1 MEALIAIAVGVLLA
15 SATYL
20 LLSRNLLRLI
30 LGLVLIGNAANLT
43 IFAGGRLTGSQP
55 PLLGGDGGAMANALP
70 QALILTAIVISF
82 ALIAFTMGLIYRAQ
96 ATLETVDTD
105 GMRIAE
111 PANEPPAVPGTEE
124 ATPAPVRRPAQTPVP
139 RPRRTAAGNAAGA
152 AE

>member
-15 SATYL
+15 AATYL

-43 IFAGGRLTGSQP
+43 IFAGGRLVGAQP
-55 PLLGGDGGAMANALP
+55 PLLGDDGATMANALP

-96 ATLETVDTD
+96 ATLETVDTE
-105 GMRIAE
+105 GMRLAE
-111 PANEPPAVPGTEE
+111 PSNEPPAVPGTV
-124 ATPAPVRRPAQTPVP
+124 PAAPAAVPSPVRAP
-139 RPRRTAAGNAAGA
+139 RPRRTVAGA

>member
-1 MEALIAIAVGVLLA
+1 MEALIALAVGVLLA
-15 SATYL
+15 AATYL

-43 IFAGGRLTGSQP
+43 IFAGGRLTGGTP
-55 PLLGGDGGAMANALP
+55 PLLGGTGEAVLANALP

-96 ATLETVDTD
+96 ATLETVDTED
-105 GMRIAE
+105 MRVAE
-111 PANEPPAVPGTEE
+111 PPGEPPAVPGTEPAAAPE
-124 ATPAPVRRPAQTPVP
+124 MPTPQRSP
-139 RPRRTAAGNAAGA
+139 RPRRTAAGA

>member
-43 IFAGGRLTGSQP
+43 IFAGGRLVGSTP
-55 PLLGGDGGAMANALP
+55 PLLGGSDTGAMANALP

-96 ATLETVDTD
+96 ATLETVDTEN
-105 GMRIAE
+105 MRLAE
-111 PANEPPAVPGTEE
+111 PPNEPPSVPGTEVAE
-124 ATPAPVRRPAQTPVP
+124 PAAAPASRPAPRR
-139 RPRRTAAGNAAGA
+139 RRTAAGA

>member
-43 IFAGGRLTGSQP
+43 IFAGGRLVGSKP
-55 PLLGGDGGAMANALP
+55 PLLGGEAGAMANALP

-105 GMRIAE
+105 GMRLAE
-111 PANEPPAVPGTEE
+111 PPNEPPAVPGTEAPE
-124 ATPAPVRRPAQTPVP
+124 PSTTPATRPVP
-139 RPRRTAAGNAAGA
+139 RPRRTAAGAGA